1 MNFLRLPA
9 LGLLLTLAACSSD
22 DQKDDPTPTTPATPA
37 AGLRWTEGGTT
48 YTATQPLFYLVATT
62 SMVSISGSHTASGL
76 TRSIGINV
84 PQAVGTYSLSAPA
97 SGTTINLGMYTIAGN
112 GTSGIYAA
120 SGPSQ
125 GSGTVTITSISPTS
139 VVGTFSFRAEDRG
152 TPVTSK
158 TITEGQFNLTK

>member
-22 DQKDDPTPTTPATPA
+22 KKDDPAPATPATPA

-48 YTATQPLFYLVATT
+48 YTATQPLFYVVATT
-62 SMVSISGSHTASGL
+62 NMVSISGSHTASGV

-84 PQAVGTYSLSAPA
+84 PQAVGTYSLNAPA
-97 SGTTINLGMYTIAGN
+97 SGTAINMGMYTVVGN
-112 GTSGIYAA
+112 GTTGIYAA

-139 VVGTFSFRAEDRG
+139 VVGTFSLRADDRG

-158 TITEGQFNLTK
+158 TISEGQFNLTK

>member
-22 DQKDDPTPTTPATPA
+22 KKDDDPTPATPA

-48 YTATQPLFYLVATT
+48 YTASQPLFYLVATT
-62 SMVSISGSHTASGL
+62 SMVSISGSHIGTDNV

-84 PQAVGTYSLSAPA
+84 PQAVGTYSLNAPA
-97 SGTTINLGMYTIAGN
+97 SGTTLNMGMYTVVGN
-112 GTSGIYAA
+112 GTTGIYAA

-139 VVGTFSFRAEDRG
+139 VVGTFSLRADDRN

-158 TITEGQFNLTK
+158 TISEGQFNLTK